1 MLSLLRINDP
11 FRLIFPFL
19 LLLLLWF
26 PHTAP
31 LQIEMRWLLVG
42 EKITES
48 AGLYRS
54 VWENMMPLSAWV
66 YEGIEAI
73 VGRSFLTLKIIGL
86 LLLFYQAAHF
96 NLFLIQKDFF
106 QERTYLPA
114 FFYALLGSLYL
125 DELTLTPPL
134 MAMFFL
140 LLVLSR
146 VFLLAD
152 NSSDVALFKIG
163 FYIGIATL
171 FYLPSLFYLAWL
183 MVGLSVFR
191 TTTLRQYLLSLI
203 GFLLPL
209 LAILTYFYFTDRF
222 FIFFQQTLFLH
233 LKFKPFWYLSWQSI
247 AFVVAIPLFWFLVC
261 YLQVSLKGVFH
272 NFQIYS
278 QRMMLLWFLVGILV
292 VAFTY
297 EVGSFIFIFFVP
309 ILAFF
314 FTHALLLIKK
324 RWQAEI
330 FFWIIALSSL
340 TAYGLETYLPDFQT
354 FIQKNK
360 LLIQQ
365 PAPEKKSDKHL
376 VIENKQVWVVGN
388 DLSYYL
394 KNKMATPYLNTDLT
408 KNYFKN
414 LNNYEIINKL
424 YEDFNQNPP
433 EVIIDLEGDAKR
445 LLDKLPPIR
454 KKYEQK
460 DNIYF
465 LKDN

>member
-31 LQIEMRWLLVG
+31 LQMEMRWLLVG
-42 EKITES
+42 EKISDS

-54 VWENMMPLSAWV
+54 VWENLMPLSAWA

-73 VGRSFLTLKIIGL
+73 VGRSFLTLKILGF
-86 LLLFYQAAHF
+86 LLLFYQAAYF
-96 NLFLIQKDFF
+96 NLFLMQKDFF

-125 DELTLTPPL
+125 DGLTLTPPL

-146 VFLLAD
+146 VFLLAN
-152 NSSDVALFKIG
+152 NSSDVALFQIG

-171 FYLPSLFYLAWL
+171 FYLPSVFHLVWL

-203 GFLLPL
+203 GFALPL
-209 LAILTYFYFTDRF
+209 LAILTYFHFTGRF
-222 FIFFQQTLFLH
+222 FTFFQQTLFLH
-233 LKFKPFWYLSWQSI
+233 LKFSPFWYLSWQNI
-247 AFVVAIPLFWFLVC
+247 ALIVSIPLFWFLIC
-261 YLQVSLKGVFH
+261 YLQVSLKGIFH
-272 NFQIYS
+272 NFQLYA
-278 QRMMLLWFLVGILV
+278 QRMMLLWFLVSTL
-292 VAFTY
+292 ALFFTY

-309 ILAFF
+309 VLAFF
-314 FTHALLLIKK
+314 FTHALLLIRK

-330 FFWIIALSSL
+330 FFWLISLSSL
-340 TAYGLETYLPDFQT
+340 TAYILESYLPDFQT
-354 FIQKNK
+354 FIQNDK
-360 LLIQQ
+360 LLIRQVATTKEAQ
-365 PAPEKKSDKHL
+365 IL
-376 VIENKQVWVVGN
+376 ENKRIWVVGN

-394 KNKMATPYLNTDLT
+394 KNEMATPYLNIDLT
-408 KNYFKN
+408 KIYFKKI
-414 LNNYEIINKL
+414 NNYEIINKL
-424 YEDFNQNPP
+424 YEDFSQNPP
-433 EVIIDLEGDAKR
+433 QVIIDLEGDAGR

-460 DNIYF
+460 DNFYF
-465 LKDN
+465 LKE